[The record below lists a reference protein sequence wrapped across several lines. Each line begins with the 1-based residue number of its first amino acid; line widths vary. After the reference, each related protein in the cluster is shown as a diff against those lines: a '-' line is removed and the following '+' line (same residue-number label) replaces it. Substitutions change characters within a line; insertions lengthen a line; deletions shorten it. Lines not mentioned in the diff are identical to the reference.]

1 MKVFMLYTGSGPI
14 VILTSHGS
22 ILDPELLGK
31 LAAKGVT
38 KFLAFEVPVELARER
53 YGGHFEVV
61 SRDLFESDDLRVLD
75 YSGERAW
82 RLFAFDELGSEVRYE
97 AERGA

>member
-14 VILTSHGS
+14 VILTSHTS

-38 KFLAFEVPVELARER
+38 KFLASEVPVALARER

-97 AERGA
+97 AAGGA

>member
-14 VILTSHGS
+14 VILTSHTS
-22 ILDPELLGK
+22 ILDQQLLGK

-82 RLFAFDELGSEVRYE
+82 RLFSFDELGSEVRYE
-97 AERGA
+97 AEGST

>member
-1 MKVFMLYTGSGPI
+1 MPRWI
-14 VILTSHGS
+14 N
-22 ILDPELLGK
+22 
-31 LAAKGVT
+31 
-38 KFLAFEVPVELARER
+38 KFLGFELPLELARER

-82 RLFAFDELGSEVRYE
+82 RLFAFDELGSEVRHE
-97 AERGA
+97 AGDDA